1 LEAFSLGNGTL
12 VCHVAGYWGGVGL
25 PGLAV
30 GVFPRLCHAVACF
43 CPFYYPRT
51 AKLAGHV
58 NSAVT

>member
-1 LEAFSLGNGTL
+1 
-12 VCHVAGYWGGVGL
+12 
-25 PGLAV
+25 V

-43 CPFYYPRT
+43 RPFYYPRT